1 MIKRL
6 WRWRAESE
14 LALFSDPDGVF
25 EGLQWIRNARL
36 EEYWQGFGFGGMSAE
51 RRQHVRRLK
60 GNASY
65 IVLNKIGLIL
75 G

>member
-1 MIKRL
+1 M
-6 WRWRAESE
+6 
-14 LALFSDPDGVF
+14 ALVSDPVEVF
-25 EGLQWIRNARL
+25 EDLQWIRNARL
-36 EEYWQGFGFGGMSAE
+36 EEYWQSFGFGGMSAE

-65 IVLNKIGLIL
+65 IVLNEIRLIL